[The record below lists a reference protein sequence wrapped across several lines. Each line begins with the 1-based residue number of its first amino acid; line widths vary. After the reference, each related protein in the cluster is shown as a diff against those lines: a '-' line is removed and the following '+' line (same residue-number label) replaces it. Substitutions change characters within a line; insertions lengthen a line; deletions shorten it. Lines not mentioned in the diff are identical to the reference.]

1 MLNTWI
7 GLCDGCAG
15 LPDCFHQMG
24 FAPEWIEGTFSNSQH
39 EMVNP
44 ELVIS
49 SVKEECTLLFEWK
62 SGANTEADQLMRYAA
77 VVSDDLVKGLHIG
90 KKATAKHDIVVIC
103 RDENSGRIRIGLE
116 NKFQFPLLSVD
127 LQGFTLLSNHFSAGN
142 VDAQFKPTL
151 SIDWDL
157 APTSYVPL
165 DHASEFWEI
174 AEAVVPVLIKFLQN
188 RQPRV
193 ELDDVCR
200 AVCPQWRITG
210 PPERSQFRG
219 RLNSVIGSACKEYLK
234 DHMHIAGNR
243 VVFHNWNEISPKQ
256 RRKTLRE
263 LRAAHTT
270 FISYLR
276 TGERPSLQDNLPFE

>member
-49 SVKEECTLLFEWK
+49 SVKEQCTLLFEWK

-116 NKFQFPLLSVD
+116 NKFRFPLLSVD

-174 AEAVVPVLIKFLQN
+174 AEA
-188 RQPRV
+188 
-193 ELDDVCR
+193 E
-200 AVCPQWRITG
+200 
-210 PPERSQFRG
+210 
-219 RLNSVIGSACKEYLK
+219 
-234 DHMHIAGNR
+234 
-243 VVFHNWNEISPKQ
+243 SP
-256 RRKTLRE
+256 
-263 LRAAHTT
+263 
-270 FISYLR
+270 Y
-276 TGERPSLQDNLPFE
+276 